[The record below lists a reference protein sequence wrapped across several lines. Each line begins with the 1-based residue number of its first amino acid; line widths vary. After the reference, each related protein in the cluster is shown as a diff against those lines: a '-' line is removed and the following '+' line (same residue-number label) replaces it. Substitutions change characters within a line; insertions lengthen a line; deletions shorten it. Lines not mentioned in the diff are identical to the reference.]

1 MQQEKI
7 QQPPAEELIDLRA
20 IWNTINAYKWRLLSL
35 SLLVTFIA
43 GLVVLQVTPTYRAT
57 STLLIESERN
67 NLLSIEEVV
76 GIDTSKKEY
85 FQTQFEVLK
94 SSAIAQRVVD
104 ELQLDEHE
112 LFIGTG
118 EPTGW
123 QATLRGIFSFIPE
136 PVTEALSAE
145 EQAAENRQTAID
157 VLRENLSI
165 SPIRNT
171 QLVKI
176 SFESPDPELAARIAD
191 EVGVQYIEA
200 DLESRVEKTEEA
212 NAWLEE
218 RLEEL
223 SVELNSSENALNAFR
238 QENDIVDVEGIKGL
252 VSQEL
257 VDLSQRISRAE
268 DRLNQAELVY
278 GVIQA
283 NRDQPVEVLKN
294 IGELASEGSVSAV
307 NNELVRAR
315 AQFEELSKV
324 YGPKHPRI
332 LGVQAQINSLD
343 AELTAAIRELVNN
356 AERDV
361 LSAREEVNVLRR
373 QLTDTRADYQ
383 ALTAQESQYR
393 RLLRAVE
400 TNRGLYDTFL
410 SRIKE
415 TELAGDF
422 GNAIARFTDRAVT
435 PKFPVKPNKK
445 LVVALA
451 FVGTL
456 GLGIV
461 VVFLLDA
468 LNDTVRSK
476 DDVEQKLQQRV
487 LSALPELKIGRKK
500 VLSPYQ
506 FFDANT
512 PNFAEAVRTM
522 RTALTLSKREKN
534 SKIIAVTSTLPN
546 EGKSTVSANL
556 AIALGQMQSTL
567 LIDADLRKPSLG
579 KRFDIDQFNAGLTD
593 MINGDAELSECIVR
607 DEKDTIDILPAGQFT
622 PNPLE
627 LLSSEAFATVL
638 NSLREHYDRI
648 IIDTPPAM
656 AVSDPLIIAEHADAV
671 LYVVKEDSTRL
682 KPAQEGISRV
692 IEAHGRVAGVVLNT
706 VAAKR
711 SKTYEYGYG
720 YGAGYGD
727 NYK

>member
-1 MQQEKI
+1 MQQDKI
-7 QQPPAEELIDLRA
+7 QQPPVEELIDLRA
-20 IWNTINAYKWRLLSL
+20 IWNTVNAYKWRLLSL

-57 STLLIESERN
+57 STLLIESERS

-76 GIDTSKKEY
+76 GLDTSKKEY

-94 SSAIAQRVVD
+94 SSSLAERVVAS
-104 ELQLDEHE
+104 LALDEHE

-118 EPTGW
+118 EATGL
-123 QATLRGIFSFIPE
+123 QAQLREWLPFIPV
-136 PVTEALSAE
+136 PVTEALTKA
-145 EQAAENRQTAID
+145 EQAAGNRRLAIEA
-157 VLRENLSI
+157 VQENLSVA
-165 SPIRNT
+165 PIRNT
-171 QLVKI
+171 QLVRV
-176 SFESPDPELAARIAD
+176 SFESTDADLARRIAD
-191 EVGVQYIEA
+191 EIGVQYIQA
-200 DLESRVEKTEEA
+200 DLEARVEKTGEA
-212 NAWLEE
+212 NAWLEA
-218 RLEEL
+218 RLAEL
-223 SVELNSSENALNAFR
+223 SVELNKSEEALNQFR
-238 QENDIVDVEGIKGL
+238 QQNDIVDVEGIKGL

-257 VDLSQRISRAE
+257 LDLARRISRAE
-268 DRLNQAELVY
+268 DRLNQAEQIFS
-278 GVIQA
+278 VIQA
-283 NRDQPVEVLKN
+283 NRNQPVEVLKN
-294 IGELASEGSVSAV
+294 IGSLAAANSISEV
-307 NNELVRAR
+307 NTALVQAR
-315 AQFEELSKV
+315 AQLEELNKV

-332 LGVQAQINSLD
+332 LGATAEIRSLD
-343 AELTAAIRELVNN
+343 AELTSALRELINN
-356 AERDV
+356 SERDV
-361 LSAREEVNVLRR
+361 QAARDEVTLLEA
-373 QLTDTRADYQ
+373 QLTATRAEYQ
-383 ALTAQESQYR
+383 TLTTQESQYR

-476 DDVEQKLQQRV
+476 DDVEQKLQLRV
-487 LSALPELKIGRKK
+487 LTALPELKIGRKK
-500 VLSPYQ
+500 NLSPYQ
-506 FFDANT
+506 FFASDT

-522 RTALTLSKREKN
+522 RTALTLNKREKN
-534 SKIIAVTSTLPN
+534 SKVIAVTSTLPN

-556 AIALGQMQSTL
+556 AIALGQMQKTL

-579 KRFDIDQFNAGLTD
+579 KRFDIDQFNPGLTD
-593 MINGDAELSECIVR
+593 IINGDADITECIVR

-622 PNPLE
+622 PHPLE
-627 LLSSEAFATVL
+627 LLSSDEFVAVL
-638 NSLREHYDRI
+638 NKLREQYERI

-656 AVSDPLIIAEHADAV
+656 AVSDPLVIAEHSDTV

-706 VAAKR
+706 VVNKR
-711 SKTYEYGYG
+711 NKAYEYGYG